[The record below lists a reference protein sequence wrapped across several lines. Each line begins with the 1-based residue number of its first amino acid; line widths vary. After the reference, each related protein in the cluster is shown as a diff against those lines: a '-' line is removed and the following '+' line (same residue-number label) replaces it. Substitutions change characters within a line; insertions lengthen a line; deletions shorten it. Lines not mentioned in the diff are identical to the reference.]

1 MKIISTNNRQI
12 DYKNMTEN
20 SRVIFTSEFLDK
32 PTLICKKTP
41 FVVNTKKENG
51 FFSKLGKKIRNVV
64 NTVKE
69 EIKSTLVSETQYT
82 KNLIKTTTTTHVAAP
97 ITRTAVVTPMQ
108 PNELEIL
115 QKEFERVLQQYYT
128 LLGFRADMQKY
139 SGWKTLTLPALKTMV
154 AEVKEEILREK
165 MMQGLEI
172 QFTKGARHYLPKR
185 EPFDCSDI
193 QSLNVPDKSGNYK
206 KELKELA
213 ITYLK
218 NSARVDKSLLLFN
231 ELSHNFFSE
240 AAQSIKDIY
249 AIQSDPVNKWLER
262 IPKLGIIPKALRV
275 KEQVR
280 LTRCILKDYG
290 NVSESYVN
298 IALKPYIKKYDNQLS
313 LIKDYVAQHKVK
325 AMFFKGYTNSIIS
338 TLEKARAKRMNAG
351 KHLLDNYA
359 ANGANLSKMC
369 YKIQKNGGID
379 LVKKTL
385 FTLLPFC

>member
-1 MKIISTNNRQI
+1 MKIISTNNRQV

-82 KNLIKTTTTTHVAAP
+82 KNLIRTTTTTHVTAP
-97 ITRTAVVTPMQ
+97 ITRTAVTTPMH

-115 QKEFERVLQQYYT
+115 QEEFEPVLQQYYT

-139 SGWKTLTLPALKTMV
+139 SGWRTLTLPALKTIV
-154 AEVKEEILREK
+154 AEVKEEISREK
-165 MMQGLEI
+165 MMQSLEI
-172 QFTKGARHYLPKR
+172 QFTKGARHYLPK
-185 EPFDCSDI
+185 EKPFDCSDI
-193 QSLNVPDKSGNYK
+193 QPLNIPDKSGNYK
-206 KELKELA
+206 KVLKELA

-325 AMFFKGYTNSIIS
+325 AMFFKGYTNNIIS
-338 TLEKARAKRMNAG
+338 TLEAVRAKRMNAG

-359 ANGANLSKMC
+359 VNGANLSKMC